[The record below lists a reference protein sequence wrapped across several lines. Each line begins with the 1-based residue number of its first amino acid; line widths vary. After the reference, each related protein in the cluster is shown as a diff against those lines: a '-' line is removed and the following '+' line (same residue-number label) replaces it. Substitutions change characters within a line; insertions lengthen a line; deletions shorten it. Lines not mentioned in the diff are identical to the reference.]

1 MSMELVERAMTDLFS
16 AMDKYENSNR
26 QIIQTVSQQTE
37 KMTQINQ
44 QVGQRLGIQGGS
56 AAGQATL
63 PTSSAAKG
71 FLE

>member
-1 MSMELVERAMTDLFS
+1 MSMELVERAMSDLFS

-26 QIIQTVSQQTE
+26 QIIQTVSQQTQ

-44 QVGQRLGIQGGS
+44 QVGQRLGIQQKAS
-56 AAGQATL
+56 QTEL
-63 PTSSAAKG
+63 PSSAAKG